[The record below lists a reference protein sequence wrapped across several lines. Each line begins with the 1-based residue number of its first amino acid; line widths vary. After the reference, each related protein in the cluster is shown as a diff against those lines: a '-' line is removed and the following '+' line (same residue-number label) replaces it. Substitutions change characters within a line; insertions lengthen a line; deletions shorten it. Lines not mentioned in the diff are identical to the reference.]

1 MKRTAQCMICQHLL
15 LFDAKEGVRYVCTLK
30 GKRITEEP
38 EKCDGFKEHK
48 KQNKL

>member
-1 MKRTAQCMICQHLL
+1 MNQTEQCMKCQYLL